1 MKPSTN
7 VGARVD
13 GGASG
18 ATSQLTLRVR
28 RLKMTKHTLSIVAG
42 RTIVCILL
50 FASGI
55 SSAAVHGNPK
65 PVFNKDSLIFHIQK
79 EHRESFTH
87 DCDER
92 YSVHIGAW
100 MDAAWQ
106 FGGDGNGRAI
116 SDIGADEL
124 IGGSTNLPPV
134 AHANGP
140 YTVEINGV
148 LALEGTGSFDPDP
161 GDAIV
166 SYDWDLDYDGTFDI
180 MGNVLTIPSAVRESF
195 GINTVGNYPITLQV
209 TDNHGATDTVTAV
222 LEVISPP
229 GTIAVT
235 NINDSGTGSL
245 REAIN
250 SANANLGDTIIFS
263 ISGTPP
269 YTITPLSPLPEITA
283 PVILDGTTQ
292 PGFVDTPVIEIDGSN
307 AGLGTDGLV
316 ISASN
321 SGVRGVNIHSFD
333 GDGITL
339 SNSIGNNVIELS
351 FIGTDPSGNYDMGN
365 GQNGVNIISSPG
377 NRVLNSMISGNDAN
391 GIRIANVNYP
401 VNPTFIQG
409 NNIGVNLSGTVP
421 LGNTS
426 MGLRIENSLNIM
438 IGGMAS
444 GEGNIIGANSDGVS
458 IVSSTDI
465 TVYGNRWGEN
475 IYFWNLGAGLGC
487 AGGSLSQ

>member
-1 MKPSTN
+1 
-7 VGARVD
+7 
-13 GGASG
+13 
-18 ATSQLTLRVR
+18 
-28 RLKMTKHTLSIVAG
+28 
-42 RTIVCILL
+42 
-50 FASGI
+50 
-55 SSAAVHGNPK
+55 
-65 PVFNKDSLIFHIQK
+65 
-79 EHRESFTH
+79 
-87 DCDER
+87 
-92 YSVHIGAW
+92 
-100 MDAAWQ
+100 
-106 FGGDGNGRAI
+106 
-116 SDIGADEL
+116 
-124 IGGSTNLPPV
+124 
-134 AHANGP
+134 
-140 YTVEINGV
+140 
-148 LALEGTGSFDPDP
+148 
-161 GDAIV
+161 
-166 SYDWDLDYDGTFDI
+166 
-180 MGNVLTIPSAVRESF
+180 
-195 GINTVGNYPITLQV
+195 
-209 TDNHGATDTVTAV
+209 V